1 MTEPTEVATVLEVI
15 DATLR
20 GEAVAPDYAELA
32 ELSLILTAERETPSA
47 TFAAELDER
56 EARRF
61 SGALAQTMRVARRS
75 RWTWLFAPGLAVGMA
90 AVVVVVV
97 LAGGGGASHTATSLQ
112 PDLKAAAGSSN
123 ALPRPASNLASSSS
137 SAAFSNGRVSASGA
151 SGSKSS
157 ASAAPAGASLGRPQ
171 ISPASASAPA
181 PTPSTAGRQIVQS
194 AQVALSTPA
203 NRVDDVAQQVFNV
216 VATQNGVVESSNVTS
231 TAAYGNAQFSLSVPS
246 ANLSRTL
253 NALSQLH
260 GANVVSRSDAT
271 QDITAQ
277 VGSAGNRLA
286 EARALRTSLLR
297 QLAAATTTTAVS
309 SLKAQIGDVD
319 ASINSDLA
327 ALRTLQRKVAYSQ
340 ITVTINSVSLPVT
353 PASRG
358 GGFTLSRAA
367 HDAGQVLV
375 VVAGVGLIALAVL
388 IPLGLLVALGVWLS
402 AMFRRR
408 RREQVL
414 DLI

>member
-61 SGALAQTMRVARRS
+61 SGAPAQTMRVARRS

-112 PDLKAAAGSSN
+112 PDLKAAAGSSH
-123 ALPRPASNLASSSS
+123 ALPRPASNFASSSS
-137 SAAFSNGRVSASGA
+137 TAAFSNGRVSASGA

-171 ISPASASAPA
+171 ISLAPA
-181 PTPSTAGRQIVQS
+181 PSTTGRQIVQS
-194 AQVALSTPA
+194 AQVSLSTPA
-203 NRVDDVAQQVFNV
+203 SRVDDVAQQVFNV

-271 QDITAQ
+271 QDISDQ

-309 SLKAQIGDVD
+309 SLKAQLGDVL

-367 HDAGQVLV
+367 HDARRVLV

-402 AMFRRR
+402 AMLRRR
-408 RREQVL
+408 RRKQVL

>member
-171 ISPASASAPA
+171 ISPAPAPA